1 MRTSTIGSVLHAFFC
16 DYLTLQRGLRPHS
29 LRSYRDAMRLFLLFA
44 ASDVGC
50 KITRLSL
57 DDLTADRVCRFLNS
71 LEETRKNS
79 VRSRNQRLAS
89 LRTFF
94 EYLGRQW
101 PERLVQAQQVAAIP
115 TKRTPQGETFFLER
129 DDIEGL
135 FAKMPTRGRFAL
147 RDRTLLLFLYNTG
160 ARVQEV
166 ADLRSANLELG
177 PHPRVHLH
185 GKGNKWRDCPL
196 WAETAALLR
205 SLLDQVPGARGEH
218 PVFTSSQGRSLTRFG
233 IYKLV
238 RRHTK
243 PIVKHSANGQSKAVS
258 PHIFRHTTA
267 VHLLEAGVEI
277 NVIRGWL
284 GHVSLE
290 TTNRYAEITIRAKEQ
305 ALTQCAPPIAG
316 ERFQPQ
322 PAWRNDDA
330 LLNWLQA
337 L

>member
-1 MRTSTIGSVLHAFFC
+1 MTTSTVGSVLHAFFC
-16 DYLTLQRGLRPHS
+16 DYLTLQKGLRPNS
-29 LRSYRDAMRLFLLFA
+29 LRSYGDAMRLFLLFA
-44 ASDVGC
+44 ANDVGC

-89 LRTFF
+89 LRAFF
-94 EYLGRQW
+94 EYLGRQR
-101 PERLVQAQQVAAIP
+101 PERLTLAQQVAAIP
-115 TKRTPQGETFFLER
+115 NKRTQPGETFFLER
-129 DDIEGL
+129 DDIEAL
-135 FAKMPTRGRFAL
+135 FANMPLQGRFAL

-160 ARVQEV
+160 ARVQEA
-166 ADLRSANLELG
+166 ADLRAANLEFG
-177 PHPRVHLH
+177 SHPRVHLH
-185 GKGNKWRDCPL
+185 GKGNKWRVCPL

-205 SLLDQVPGARGEH
+205 RLLDQVPSNH
-218 PVFTSSQGRSLTRFG
+218 PVFASGQGRALTRFG

-238 RRHTK
+238 RRHAR
-243 PIVKHSANGQSKAVS
+243 PIAKHSVNGQSKAVS

-290 TTNRYAEITIRAKEQ
+290 TTNRYAEITIRTKEQ
-305 ALTQCAPPIAG
+305 ALTQCSPPITG
-316 ERFQPQ
+316 ERFRPH
-322 PAWRNDDA
+322 PWRNDVA
-330 LLNWLQA
+330 LLNWLQS